1 MAAYISQ
8 SEATTYTDVI
18 GTWTAAAA
26 VAYLSAASS
35 LVDQYCARS
44 FLPADL
50 TADVKL
56 AIALTAVHLKTNGQN
71 PAPIQMERI
80 GDYSAMYQ
88 ILNTGSVLP
97 ALVTQ
102 LLQPYRNVVMG

>member
-26 VAYLSAASS
+26 GAYLSAASS
-35 LVDQYCARS
+35 LIDQYCARS

-56 AIALTAVHLKTNGQN
+56 AIAFTAIHLKTLGQS
-71 PAPIQMERI
+71 PGVLTSERI
-80 GDYSAMYQ
+80 GDYSATYQ
-88 ILNTGSVLP
+88 MATTGGGLP
-97 ALVTQ
+97 AMAVQ
-102 LLQPYRNVVMG
+102 LLQPYRVVVIG

>member
-8 SEATTYTDVI
+8 SEATTYIELI
-18 GTWTAAAA
+18 GTWAASAA

-35 LVDQYCARS
+35 LIDQYCARTV
-44 FLPADL
+44 LPADL

-56 AIALTAVHLKTNGQN
+56 AIALTAVHLKNNGQN

-88 ILNTGSVLP
+88 ILNSGSVLP

-102 LLQPYRNVVMG
+102 LLQPYRVVVMG

>member
-35 LVDQYCARS
+35 LIDQYCARS

-50 TADVKL
+50 AADVKL
-56 AIALTAVHLKTNGQN
+56 AIALTAIHLRTAGQN
-71 PAPIQMERI
+71 PGILTSERI
-80 GDYSAMYQ
+80 GDYSATYQ
-88 ILNTGSVLP
+88 MSTTGGGLP
-97 ALVTQ
+97 AMAVQ
-102 LLQPYRNVVMG
+102 LLQPYRVVVIG

>member
-56 AIALTAVHLKTNGQN
+56 AIALTAIHLRTAGQN
-71 PAPIQMERI
+71 PGILTSERI
-80 GDYSAMYQ
+80 GDYSATYQ
-88 ILNTGSVLP
+88 MSTTGGGLP
-97 ALVTQ
+97 AMAVQ
-102 LLQPYRNVVMG
+102 LLQPYRVVVIG

>member
-8 SEATTYTDVI
+8 SEATTYIEVI
-18 GTWTAAAA
+18 GTWAASAA

-35 LVDQYCARS
+35 LIDQYCART

-56 AIALTAVHLKTNGQN
+56 AIALTAVHLKSNGQN
-71 PAPIQMERI
+71 PGVLASERI
-80 GDYSAMYQ
+80 GDYSATYQ
-88 ILNTGSVLP
+88 MSTTGGGLP
-97 ALVTQ
+97 AMAIQ
-102 LLQPYRNVVMG
+102 LLQPYRVVVMG

>member
-8 SEATTYTDVI
+8 SEATTYIEVI
-18 GTWTAAAA
+18 GTWAASAA

-35 LVDQYCARS
+35 LIDQYCART

-56 AIALTAVHLKTNGQN
+56 AIALTAVHLKNNGQN
-71 PAPIQMERI
+71 PGILTSERI
-80 GDYSAMYQ
+80 GDYSATYQ
-88 ILNTGSVLP
+88 MSTTGGGLP
-97 ALVTQ
+97 AMAIQ
-102 LLQPYRNVVMG
+102 LLQPYRVVVIG

>member
-8 SEATTYTDVI
+8 SEATTYADVI
-18 GTWTAAAA
+18 VTWSASAA
-26 VAYLSAASS
+26 VAYLSAASA
-35 LVDQYCARS
+35 LIDQYCARTFAS
-44 FLPADL
+44 ADL

-56 AIALTAVHLKTNGQN
+56 AVALTAVHLKNNGQN
-71 PAPIQMERI
+71 PAPLQMERI

-88 ILNTGSVLP
+88 VLNTGSFLP

-102 LLQPYRNVVMG
+102 LLQPYRVVVIG

>member
-8 SEATTYTDVI
+8 SEATTYADVI
-18 GTWTAAAA
+18 GTWSASAA
-26 VAYLSAASS
+26 VAYLSAASA
-35 LVDQYCARS
+35 LIDQYCARTFAS
-44 FLPADL
+44 ADL

-56 AIALTAVHLKTNGQN
+56 AVALTAVHLKNNGQN
-71 PAPIQMERI
+71 PAPLQMERI

-88 ILNTGSVLP
+88 VLNTGSFLP

-102 LLQPYRNVVMG
+102 LLQPYRVVVIG

>member
-8 SEATTYTDVI
+8 SEATTYIEVI
-18 GTWTAAAA
+18 GTWAASAA

-35 LVDQYCARS
+35 LIDQYCART

-56 AIALTAVHLKTNGQN
+56 AIALTAVHLKNNGQN
-71 PAPIQMERI
+71 PGILTSERI
-80 GDYSAMYQ
+80 GDYSATYQ
-88 ILNTGSVLP
+88 MSTTGGGLP
-97 ALVTQ
+97 AMVMQ
-102 LLQPYRNVVMG
+102 LLQPYRVVVMG

>member
-8 SEATTYTDVI
+8 SEATTYADVV
-18 GTWTAAAA
+18 GTWSASAA
-26 VAYLSAASS
+26 VAYLSAASA
-35 LVDQYCARS
+35 LIDQYCARTFAS
-44 FLPADL
+44 ADL

-56 AIALTAVHLKTNGQN
+56 AVALTAVHLRNNGQN

-88 ILNTGSVLP
+88 ILNTGSFLP

-102 LLQPYRNVVMG
+102 LLQPYRVVVMG